1 MKWDYEFDVVV
12 VGSGNGALTSAICS
26 HDGGA
31 KTLVIEK
38 AINTEAHLQLLE
50 AEFGFQIID
59 MPKQRM
65 LMIQIKM
72 HETISIASLLRA

>member
-12 VGSGNGALTSAICS
+12 VGSGNGALTSALCS

-38 AINTEAHLQLLE
+38 VINTEVHQLPLE
-50 AEFGFQIID
+50 VEFGFQIID
-59 MPKQRM
+59 MPKLKCR
-65 LMIQIKM
+65 
-72 HETISIASLLRA
+72 